1 MTKEE
6 VLQKANDYCNEKGY
20 TSETLT
26 DEFKDKFSDFFA
38 KKYTETS
45 ADDADMLEDLHFNLN
60 TAFSA
65 TSKGITSKQ
74 KAFETKENDYKR
86 QIAELNNKLGKKVV
100 KVEENET
107 KIPKELQ
114 EQLDELK
121 RFKNEEAKK
130 EKFKNIIE
138 IAKEGIRQ
146 DLHKSFE
153 TYAKDFEVSLD
164 KEDKEQANALVSRFQ
179 EIFKDSIGDIKPLAP
194 KQIQKR
200 DEDFLASIP
209 KVKVK

>member
-6 VLQKANDYCNEKGY
+6 VLQKVNDYCTEKAY
-20 TSETLT
+20 TTETLT

-38 KKYTETS
+38 KKYPETEVDDETAV
-45 ADDADMLEDLHFNLN
+45 ADLQFNLN

-74 KAFETKENDYKR
+74 KSFEERENEYKR
-86 QIAELNNKLGKKVV
+86 QIEELTEKLGKKRTTVSV
-100 KVEENET
+100 
-107 KIPKELQ
+107 PKEIQ

-121 RFKNEEAKK
+121 KFKDDEAKSRK
-130 EKFKNIIE
+130 RTGILEL
-138 IAKEGIRQ
+138 AKQGIRQ

-153 TYAKDFEVSLD
+153 TYAKDYDVSLD
-164 KEDKEQANALVSRFQ
+164 KDEKEQANALVSRFS

-194 KQIQKR
+194 KQVQRK
-200 DEDFLASIP
+200 EEEFLSSIP
-209 KVKVK
+209 KVKVM

>member
-1 MTKEE
+1 MTKDE
-6 VLQKANDYCNEKGY
+6 VLQKVNDYCTEKAY

-26 DEFKDKFSDFFA
+26 DEFKEKFSDFFA
-38 KKYTETS
+38 KKYPAET
-45 ADDADMLEDLHFNLN
+45 AIDAEGVIDDIKFNLN

-65 TSKGITSKQ
+65 TSKGVTSKQ
-74 KAFETKENDYKR
+74 KAFETKENEYKR
-86 QIAELNNKLGKKVV
+86 QIQELNKKLGNKGEKP
-100 KVEENET
+100 EGPT
-107 KIPKELQ
+107 IPKELQ

-121 RFKNEEAKK
+121 KFKNDEAKK

-153 TYAKDFEVSLD
+153 TYAKTYDVLLD
-164 KEDKEQANALVSRFQ
+164 KEDKEQAAGLVARFQ

-194 KQIQKR
+194 KQVIKQ
-200 DEDFLASIP
+200 EEEFLASIP
-209 KVKVK
+209 KVKVI

>member
-6 VLQKANDYCNEKGY
+6 VLQKVNDYCTEKAY
-20 TSETLT
+20 TTETLT

-38 KKYTETS
+38 KKYPETEVDDETAV
-45 ADDADMLEDLHFNLN
+45 ADLQFNLN

-74 KAFETKENDYKR
+74 KSFEERENEYKR
-86 QIAELNNKLGKKVV
+86 QIEELTEKLGKKRTTVSV
-100 KVEENET
+100 
-107 KIPKELQ
+107 PKEIQ

-121 RFKNEEAKK
+121 KFKDDEAKSRK
-130 EKFKNIIE
+130 RTDILEL
-138 IAKEGIRQ
+138 AKQGIRQ

-153 TYAKDFEVSLD
+153 TYAKDYEVSLD
-164 KEDKEQANALVSRFQ
+164 KDEKEQANALVSRFS

-194 KQIQKR
+194 KQVQRK
-200 DEDFLASIP
+200 EEEFLSSLP
-209 KVKVK
+209 KVKVM

>member
-1 MTKEE
+1 MTKED
-6 VLQKANDYCNEKGY
+6 VLQKANEYCSEKGY

-38 KKYTETS
+38 KKYPDATAEDEAMI
-45 ADDADMLEDLHFNLN
+45 ADLQFNLN

-74 KAFETKENDYKR
+74 KAFEEKETEYQK
-86 QIAELNNKLGKKVV
+86 QIEELNKKLGKTKVV
-100 KVEENET
+100 KEPV
-107 KIPKELQ
+107 IPKEIQ

-121 RFKNEEAKK
+121 KFKNEEAKK
-130 EKFKNIIE
+130 NKRTNILE
-138 IAKEGIRQ
+138 IAKKNIRQ

-153 TYAKDFEVSLD
+153 TFASGVDVVLD
-164 KEDKEQANALVSRFQ
+164 KEDREQAQAMVARFQ

-194 KQIQKR
+194 KQTQKR
-200 DEDFLASIP
+200 DDEVISSLSR
-209 KVKVK
+209 VKV